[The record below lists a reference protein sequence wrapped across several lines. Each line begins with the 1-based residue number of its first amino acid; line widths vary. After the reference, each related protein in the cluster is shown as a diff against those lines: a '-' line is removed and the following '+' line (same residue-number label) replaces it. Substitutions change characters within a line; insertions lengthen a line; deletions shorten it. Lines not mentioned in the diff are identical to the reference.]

1 MRSPKLPDSLEHLR
15 NLIGGARNEPNH
27 CESLL
32 RDVIKSAADEAP
44 TADVIRIAEFILQ
57 RGIEIETARHARFN

>member
-1 MRSPKLPDSLEHLR
+1 MRYPRLPDELEHLR

-27 CESLL
+27 CEALL

-44 TADVIRIAEFILQ
+44 AADIIRMAEFILQ
-57 RGIEIETARHARFN
+57 RGIEIESAKYARFN